1 MEVRGGR
8 YTGFSNYF
16 QYLYL
21 INGIISAS
29 NLTSISK
36 YLVYLVVQIKKNH
49 THCLLLR
56 SDDMRSLISIQRL
69 LSCDNIGCTVS
80 PEFSVSL
87 RITHLMSVVF

>member
-8 YTGFSNYF
+8 YTSFSNYF

-36 YLVYLVVQIKKNH
+36 YLVYLVVQIKK
-49 THCLLLR
+49 
-56 SDDMRSLISIQRL
+56 IIP
-69 LSCDNIGCTVS
+69 I
-80 PEFSVSL
+80 
-87 RITHLMSVVF
+87 VFYFAQMI